1 MSDDA
6 QSPPADA
13 HTPEAPGNDA
23 GARPVSPGTAAEDA
37 ASRVDLG
44 KPGPA
49 DRLAGPPASDAAS
62 EPAGPGSTLASGG
75 PAPWSA
81 PSVHDQQTVT
91 AMPAMGGTEPSAPA
105 PVPTAPSRPWTS
117 PAPQADAM
125 PAAGPFAPPAGPSP
139 ASGPANPFAAPGPT
153 ASAGAPENPFA
164 APGADASAAGPAGPF
179 APPAA
184 AAPHARDQAAVPPPP
199 IAPDGPGQVP
209 YGYPGGYGHPGQA
222 GYGGPQGYYGWPGM
236 GPMPSNGPGTAGL
249 VLGIL
254 AAVVF
259 CLWPLAIIL
268 GILGVVFG
276 AVGRGKARRGEAT
289 NPGQAL
295 AGIICGAA
303 GIVLGVGFG
312 VLVIVT
318 G

>member
-1 MSDDA
+1 
-6 QSPPADA
+6 
-13 HTPEAPGNDA
+13 
-23 GARPVSPGTAAEDA
+23 
-37 ASRVDLG
+37 
-44 KPGPA
+44 
-49 DRLAGPPASDAAS
+49 
-62 EPAGPGSTLASGG
+62 
-75 PAPWSA
+75 
-81 PSVHDQQTVT
+81 
-91 AMPAMGGTEPSAPA
+91 
-105 PVPTAPSRPWTS
+105 
-117 PAPQADAM
+117 M